1 MNDLKKALEVSFEQR
16 SEKELLSAELPE
28 EHKFSERHNSK
39 MKDFIYSRRSVS
51 YRWFGTKKRC
61 ALSIAVICLSIITL
75 TACTV
80 AVRKPVRNFIVS
92 VFDGHYKVDFN
103 SGDSSNEIED
113 ISQCEKITETYELTV
128 IPEGYVKESTQSGQ
142 TYVCTYYSK
151 NGKKMFFGQYPDGI
165 YRDVYLNGNS
175 NPESVYDEN
184 GQEYLIADVEEGICV
199 LWNKGDYILH
209 LTGNFTKEEALELCK
224 SAKIVKN

>member
-1 MNDLKKALEVSFEQR
+1 MNDLKKALEVSFELR
-16 SEKELLSAELPE
+16 SEKELLSAELPD
-28 EHKFSERHNSK
+28 EHKFSERHNNK

-92 VFDGHYKVDFN
+92 VFDDHYKVDFN
-103 SGDSSNEIED
+103 SGDGVDEFED
-113 ISQCEKITETYELTV
+113 ISQGEKITETYELTV

>member
-1 MNDLKKALEVSFEQR
+1 MNDLKKALEVSFELR

-28 EHKFSERHNSK
+28 EHAFSERHNSK

-61 ALSIAVICLSIITL
+61 ALSIAVIGLSLIAL

-80 AVRKPVRNFIVS
+80 AVSEPIRNFVVS
-92 VFDGHYKVDFN
+92 VFDDHYIVDFN
-103 SGDSSNEIED
+103 SGDHADGSDDIPQFAEI
-113 ISQCEKITETYELTV
+113 KETYELTV

-165 YRDVYLNGNS
+165 YRDVYFNGNS
-175 NPESVYDEN
+175 NPESVYDET

-209 LTGNFTKEEALELCK
+209 LTGDFTKEEALELCK
-224 SAKIVKN
+224 STKIVED

>member
-1 MNDLKKALEVSFEQR
+1 MNDLKKALEVSFELR
-16 SEKELLSAELPE
+16 SEKELLSAELPD
-28 EHKFSERHNSK
+28 EHKFSERHNNK

-92 VFDGHYKVDFN
+92 VFDDHYKVDFN
-103 SGDSSNEIED
+103 SGDGVDEFED

-142 TYVCTYYSK
+142 THVCTYYSK

>member
-1 MNDLKKALEVSFEQR
+1 MNDLKKALKVSFELR
-16 SEKELLSAELPE
+16 SEKELLSAELPD
-28 EHKFSERHNSK
+28 EHKFSECHNNK

-61 ALSIAVICLSIITL
+61 VLSIAVICLSIITL

-80 AVRKPVRNFIVS
+80 AVRKPVQNFIVS
-92 VFDGHYKVDFN
+92 VFDDHYKVDFN
-103 SGDSSNEIED
+103 SGDGVDEFED

-151 NGKKMFFGQYPDGI
+151 NGKKMFFGQYPDDI

-224 SAKIVKN
+224 SAKIVEN

>member
-1 MNDLKKALEVSFEQR
+1 MNDLKKALEVSFELR
-16 SEKELLSAELPE
+16 SEKELLSAELPD
-28 EHKFSERHNSK
+28 EHKFSERHNNK

-92 VFDGHYKVDFN
+92 VFDDHYKVDFN
-103 SGDSSNEIED
+103 SGDGVDEFED